1 MFIFE
6 GSGDWSATVT
16 CRRTWHHYAITDSSS
31 KMTRVVGLQD
41 LYIVFAIELNLLY
54 IHCLLFRLNVVFL
67 DQLEKDDVFVYTW
80 HHDFTKLTYILE
92 MWLWHFFNSGTNI
105 KYTIIRPYLW
115 IVVLNW
121 VLFSFF
127 LMVLS
132 VLLRFTDSDNLCGI
146 LKLLFYIHLL
156 LFRLLT
162 HLKDVMCL
170 LTQDVTILRN

>member
-1 MFIFE
+1 MFETHVHIWGE
-6 GSGDWSATVT
+6 WGLECDGDMQA
-16 CRRTWHHYAITDSSS
+16 D
-31 KMTRVVGLQD
+31 MTSLRNHRPIVKNDRVVVLQD
-41 LYIVFAIELNLLY
+41 LYIVFAIELKLLC

-80 HHDFTKLTYILE
+80 HQDFTKFGFDIFLLGHEHRVYY
-92 MWLWHFFNSGTNI
+92 
-105 KYTIIRPYLW
+105 YTTISMNCSSKLSPFLVCLNGVVRPSSIY
-115 IVVLNW
+115 
-121 VLFSFF
+121 
-127 LMVLS
+127 
-132 VLLRFTDSDNLCGI
+132 DSDNPFGI